1 MVLQTL
7 ATTHA
12 YDESLPSV
20 LSVLERLVVDFQDIR
35 QRPVVRQEGDDR
47 LVRAVGV
54 LLAATSK

>member
-20 LSVLERLVVDFQDIR
+20 LPVLERLVVDFQDIR